1 MIQRNLLDFHGNI
14 ILIHL
19 VPIQFNFFLEQHP
32 KPLINT
38 HITEPQKQQ
47 TRTPKTTF
55 TFLFLSLP
63 AERFPLKMKVPHLQ
77 KGLPPLSTCGELCS
91 SENAKKSPL
100 LVMNSLLSAWEI
112 FGTPT
117 ITHPQAWCACSLNRK
132 MLLLETSPKR
142 ASPNAWR
149 LRNMTGSSFLA
160 WPVVMLSQNM
170 KTENFLKSLHDSKP
184 KPFLPSDALH
194 VISLSPHKESMHP
207 LKRWSH
213 VKEKKD
219 KTKVS
224 APAIHH

>member
-100 LVMNSLLSAWEI
+100 CWWWTLFYQHEKSLELQLSLILRRGVHAPSTERCFFW
-112 FGTPT
+112 
-117 ITHPQAWCACSLNRK
+117 R
-132 MLLLETSPKR
+132 LLLK
-142 ASPNAWR
+142 
-149 LRNMTGSSFLA
+149 G
-160 WPVVMLSQNM
+160 
-170 KTENFLKSLHDSKP
+170 
-184 KPFLPSDALH
+184 
-194 VISLSPHKESMHP
+194 PHRMHGG
-207 LKRWSH
+207 
-213 VKEKKD
+213 
-219 KTKVS
+219 
-224 APAIHH
+224 